1 MNLLDSWLDKL
12 EIENSSRHD
21 NRSSIEY
28 RLNSWLN
35 KILDHPTINKIVCIT
50 SGGTIVPL
58 ETNMVRYIDNF
69 STGLRGALS
78 AEYFL
83 RSNYAVL
90 YFHRKGSLLPFL
102 HRLTNQQQNYHR
114 EEEKEQQKCTKEV
127 DSNKLTNTTTTTTN
141 NNNNSNS
148 NQNNIEIFNWFMY
161 NPQDNKLQLKEN
173 SVQFLSSIF
182 NEYTMYGQYLFTLDF
197 ETIEDYL
204 VGLRWIAKQLE
215 AIHLNRSSRQKQI
228 HLSFYL
234 SAAVSDYYLN
244 REYRPEHKIQTKSML
259 STIAKS
265 SDDYL
270 DKSLSTIEDLHLSLQ
285 PVPKVMKLLTT
296 LWSPSSYVISFKLE
310 TDHRLLLIKAKQSL
324 EMYNP
329 NVIVANL
336 LQTRSKEVWLVFKQ
350 NNTQDIIV
358 EHINME
364 NNIDEINKRQIISQE
379 IESILIP
386 RLIQLHE
393 QTIDRTI
400 IK

>member
-21 NRSSIEY
+21 NRSSMEY

-114 EEEKEQQKCTKEV
+114 EEEQQQQKCTKEV
-127 DSNKLTNTTTTTTN
+127 DSNKLTNTT
-141 NNNNSNS
+141 NNSNS
-148 NQNNIEIFNWFMY
+148 SQNNIEIFNWFMF
-161 NPQDNKLQLKEN
+161 NPQENKLQLKEN

-204 VGLRWIAKQLE
+204 IGLRWIAKQLE
-215 AIHLNRSSRQKQI
+215 AIHLNRSSKHKQI

-244 REYRPEHKIQTKSML
+244 REYRPEHKIQRKSML
-259 STIAKS
+259 STTSKS

-310 TDHRLLLIKAKQSL
+310 TDHRLLLVKAKQSL

-336 LQTRSKEVWLVFKQ
+336 LQTRTKEVWLVFKQ
-350 NNTQDIIV
+350 NNTSDITV

-364 NNIDEINKRQIISQE
+364 NNTDEINKQHIISQE

-393 QTIDRTI
+393 QTIERTI
-400 IK
+400 K

>member
-12 EIENSSRHD
+12 EIENSSRHN
-21 NRSSIEY
+21 NRDLMEH

-58 ETNMVRYIDNF
+58 EINMVRYIDNF

-83 RSNYAVL
+83 RSYYAVL

-102 HRLTNQQQNYHR
+102 HRVTNQQQNYHQEK
-114 EEEKEQQKCTKEV
+114 EEEQQQQQKCTKEV
-127 DSNKLTNTTTTTTN
+127 DSNNLINTT
-141 NNNNSNS
+141 NSNG
-148 NQNNIEIFNWFMY
+148 NQNNIEIFNWFMF

-173 SVQFLSSIF
+173 SLQFLSSIF

-204 VGLRWIAKQLE
+204 IGLRWIAKQLE
-215 AIHLNRSSRQKQI
+215 AIHVNKNSTQKQI

-259 STIAKS
+259 STTTAKN

-270 DKSLSTIEDLHLSLQ
+270 DKSLSRIEDLHLSLQ

-310 TDHRLLLIKAKQSL
+310 TDHQLLLVKAKQSL

-350 NNTQDIIV
+350 NNTQDITV

-364 NNIDEINKRQIISQE
+364 NNTDEINKQQIISQE

-393 QTIDRTI
+393 QTIDQTI
-400 IK
+400 K

>member
-21 NRSSIEY
+21 NRSSMEY
-28 RLNSWLN
+28 RLNLWLN

-114 EEEKEQQKCTKEV
+114 EEEKEQQQQKCTKE
-127 DSNKLTNTTTTTTN
+127 
-141 NNNNSNS
+141 
-148 NQNNIEIFNWFMY
+148 
-161 NPQDNKLQLKEN
+161 
-173 SVQFLSSIF
+173 
-182 NEYTMYGQYLFTLDF
+182 YLFTLDF

-310 TDHRLLLIKAKQSL
+310 TDHRLLLVKAKQSL

-364 NNIDEINKRQIISQE
+364 NDTDEINKRQIISQE

>member
-12 EIENSSRHD
+12 EIENSSKHD
-21 NRSSIEY
+21 NRSLMEY
-28 RLNSWLN
+28 HLNSWLN

-114 EEEKEQQKCTKEV
+114 EEEEQQQQKCTKEV
-127 DSNKLTNTTTTTTN
+127 DSEKLTNTTTN
-141 NNNNSNS
+141 NSSNS
-148 NQNNIEIFNWFMY
+148 NQNNIEIFNWFMF
-161 NPQDNKLQLKEN
+161 NPQENKLQLKEN

-182 NEYTMYGQYLFTLDF
+182 NQYTMYGQYLFTLDF

-204 VGLRWIAKQLE
+204 IGLRWIAKQLE
-215 AIHLNRSSRQKQI
+215 AIHVNRSSTQKQI

-244 REYRPEHKIQTKSML
+244 REYRPEHKIQTKSIL
-259 STIAKS
+259 STTAKS

-270 DKSLSTIEDLHLSLQ
+270 DKSLSGIEDLHLSLQ

-296 LWSPSSYVISFKLE
+296 LWSPSSYVISFK
-310 TDHRLLLIKAKQSL
+310 
-324 EMYNP
+324 
-329 NVIVANL
+329 
-336 LQTRSKEVWLVFKQ
+336 
-350 NNTQDIIV
+350 II
-358 EHINME
+358 
-364 NNIDEINKRQIISQE
+364 DCY
-379 IESILIP
+379 
-386 RLIQLHE
+386 
-393 QTIDRTI
+393 
-400 IK
+400 

>member
-35 KILDHPTINKIVCIT
+35 KILDHPIINKIVCIT

-102 HRLTNQQQNYHR
+102 HR
-114 EEEKEQQKCTKEV
+114 
-127 DSNKLTNTTTTTTN
+127 
-141 NNNNSNS
+141 
-148 NQNNIEIFNWFMY
+148 
-161 NPQDNKLQLKEN
+161 
-173 SVQFLSSIF
+173 
-182 NEYTMYGQYLFTLDF
+182 QYLFTLDF

-204 VGLRWIAKQLE
+204 IGLRWIAKQLE

-259 STIAKS
+259 STTAKS

-310 TDHRLLLIKAKQSL
+310 TDHRLLLVKAKQSL